1 VVLGVSLLSG
11 EQGGRVPMHPGQ
23 EPHPHPTLLSDF
35 ILGSQD
41 GLVNVL
47 GILLGLVAAST
58 VPGSHVTSQI
68 VIIAGLS
75 ALAAESL
82 SMGAVA
88 YTSTYSRLR
97 LYGAERE
104 RELREMREVPE
115 LEREEVRVILRGWG
129 YEGAEVE
136 DMLKRI
142 EAKPKAWL
150 DLMMAFELNLSYIP
164 PEAPRR
170 SAVIVGFATVLGH
183 FVPLVP
189 FFVPGFSLIDS
200 AIVATI
206 LTGIMLAAIGI
217 YEAKV
222 TVGSFARSAVRMTVI
237 GLASGFA
244 GLLFGYLASLL

>member
-1 VVLGVSLLSG
+1 LLPHGPG
-11 EQGGRVPMHPGQ
+11 EQ
-23 EPHPHPTLLSDF
+23 HPHPTLLSDF

-47 GILLGLVAAST
+47 GILLGLVAASLE
-58 VPGSHVTSQI
+58 PGSAVTSKI

-88 YTSTYSRLR
+88 YTSTYSQLR
-97 LYGAERE
+97 LYKSERE

-115 LEREEVRVILRGWG
+115 LEREEVRTILRDWG
-129 YEGAEVE
+129 YEGDEVE
-136 DMLKRI
+136 EMLRRI

-150 DLMMAFELNLSYIP
+150 DLMMAFELNLSYVP

-170 SAVIVGFATVLGH
+170 SALLVGSATVLGH
-183 FVPLVP
+183 FVPLLP
-189 FFVPGFSLIDS
+189 FFFTQLSLVT
-200 AIVATI
+200 AAALATI
-206 LTGIMLAAIGI
+206 FSGVMLFGIGV
-217 YEAKV
+217 YEARV
-222 TVGSFARSAVRMTVI
+222 TSSSLWRAGLRIAVI

-244 GLLFGYLASLL
+244 GFVIGHFAAYL

>member
-1 VVLGVSLLSG
+1 MQPSDA
-11 EQGGRVPMHPGQ
+11 

-47 GILLGLVAAST
+47 GILLGLVAASLQ
-58 VPGSHVTSQI
+58 PGSHVTSQI
-68 VIIAGLS
+68 IIIAGLS

-88 YTSTYSRLR
+88 YTSTYSRMQ
-97 LYGAERE
+97 LYRSERE
-104 RELREMREVPE
+104 REVREMREVPE

-129 YEGAEVE
+129 YEGAELE
-136 DMLKRI
+136 EMLHRI

-150 DLMMAFELNLSYIP
+150 DLMMAFELNLSYVP

-170 SAVIVGFATVLGH
+170 SAVLVGLATVLGH

-189 FFVPGFSLIDS
+189 FFFTQVSLVNA
-200 AIVATI
+200 AIVAT
-206 LTGIMLAAIGI
+206 LLSAVMLFGIGF
-217 YEAKV
+217 YEARV
-222 TVGSFARSAVRMTVI
+222 TEGSIWRSGLRITVI
-237 GLASGFA
+237 GLASGLA
-244 GLLFGYLASLL
+244 GLLIGHFAALL

>member
-1 VVLGVSLLSG
+1 
-11 EQGGRVPMHPGQ
+11 MHSSN
-23 EPHPHPTLLSDF
+23 EEHPHPTLLSDF

-47 GILLGLVAAST
+47 GILLGLVAASLS
-58 VPGSHVTSQI
+58 PSSHVTSQI

-97 LYGAERE
+97 LYGSERE
-104 RELREMREVPE
+104 REIREMREVPE
-115 LEREEVRVILRGWG
+115 LEREEVRTILRGWG
-129 YEGAEVE
+129 YEGEE
-136 DMLKRI
+136 LEEMLRRI

-150 DLMMAFELNLSYIP
+150 DLMMAFELNLSYVP

-170 SAVIVGFATVLGH
+170 SALLVGSATVLGH

-189 FFVPGFSLIDS
+189 FFFTQLSLVNS
-200 AIVATI
+200 AILATVFS
-206 LTGIMLAAIGI
+206 GIMLFGIGI
-217 YEAKV
+217 YEARV
-222 TVGSFARSAVRMTVI
+222 TAGSLWRSGLRITVI

-244 GLLFGYLASLL
+244 GLVIGHFAAVL

>member
-1 VVLGVSLLSG
+1 MHPSG
-11 EQGGRVPMHPGQ
+11 EQ
-23 EPHPHPTLLSDF
+23 HPHPTLLSDF

-58 VPGSHVTSQI
+58 VHGSHVTSQI

-82 SMGAVA
+82 SMAAVA
-88 YTSTYSRLR
+88 YTSTYARLR
-97 LYGAERE
+97 LYSAERE
-104 RELREMREVPE
+104 REVREMREVPE

-129 YEGAEVE
+129 YEGAELE
-136 DMLKRI
+136 EMLRRI

-170 SAVIVGFATVLGH
+170 SAALVGSATVLGH

-189 FFVPGFSLIDS
+189 FFLPSVSLVEAAVI
-200 AIVATI
+200 ATI
-206 LTGIMLAAIGI
+206 LSAIMLFSIGM
-217 YEAKV
+217 YEARI
-222 TVGSFARSAVRMTVI
+222 TAGSFLRSGARMAII
-237 GLASGFA
+237 GVASGLA
-244 GLLFGYLASLL
+244 GLLIGYLVSVL

>member
-1 VVLGVSLLSG
+1 
-11 EQGGRVPMHPGQ
+11 MHSSN
-23 EPHPHPTLLSDF
+23 EEHPHPTLLSDF

-47 GILLGLVAAST
+47 GILLGLVAASLS
-58 VPGSHVTSQI
+58 PGSHVTSQI

-97 LYGAERE
+97 LYGSERE
-104 RELREMREVPE
+104 REIREMREVPE
-115 LEREEVRVILRGWG
+115 LEREEVRTILRGWG
-129 YEGAEVE
+129 YEGEE
-136 DMLKRI
+136 LEEMLRRI

-150 DLMMAFELNLSYIP
+150 DLMMAFELNLSYVP

-170 SAVIVGFATVLGH
+170 SALLVGSATVLGH

-189 FFVPGFSLIDS
+189 FFFTQLSLVNS
-200 AIVATI
+200 AILATVFS
-206 LTGIMLAAIGI
+206 GIMLFGIGI
-217 YEAKV
+217 YEARV
-222 TVGSFARSAVRMTVI
+222 TAGSLWRSGLRITVI

-244 GLLFGYLASLL
+244 GLVIGHFAAVL

>member
-1 VVLGVSLLSG
+1 MQPHG
-11 EQGGRVPMHPGQ
+11 EDS
-23 EPHPHPTLLSDF
+23 HPHPTLLSDF

-47 GILLGLVAAST
+47 GILLGLVAASLVT
-58 VPGSHVTSQI
+58 PVPREL

-97 LYGAERE
+97 LYSSERE
-104 RELREMREVPE
+104 REIREMREVPE

-129 YEGAEVE
+129 FEGDELE
-136 DMLKRI
+136 DLLRRI
-142 EAKPKAWL
+142 ESKPKAWL

-170 SAVIVGFATVLGH
+170 SAVIVGAATVLGH
-183 FVPLVP
+183 AVPLIP
-189 FFVPGFSLIDS
+189 FFIVTLSLVN
-200 AIVATI
+200 AGIVATV
-206 LTGIMLAAIGI
+206 LSGIMLFGIGL
-217 YEAKV
+217 YEARV
-222 TVGSFARSAVRMTVI
+222 TSGSILKSGAKMMVI
-237 GLASGFA
+237 GLGSGFA
-244 GLLFGYLASLL
+244 GFLLGHFAAML

>member
-1 VVLGVSLLSG
+1 MQSHG
-11 EQGGRVPMHPGQ
+11 EQ
-23 EPHPHPTLLSDF
+23 HPHPTLLSDF

-47 GILLGLVAAST
+47 GILLGLVAASFVT
-58 VPGSHVTSQI
+58 PVPRPLI
-68 VIIAGLS
+68 IIAGIS

-97 LYGAERE
+97 LYHSERQ
-104 RELREMREVPE
+104 REQREMREVPE

-129 YEGAEVE
+129 YEGSELE

-170 SAVIVGFATVLGH
+170 SAVVVGSATVLGH
-183 FVPLVP
+183 FVPLIP
-189 FFVPGFSLIDS
+189 FFVPAVSLVNA
-200 AIVATI
+200 AIIATI
-206 LTGIMLAAIGI
+206 LSGIMLFGIGT
-217 YEAKV
+217 YEARV
-222 TVGSFARSAVRMTVI
+222 TTGSIWRAGLRMVAI

-244 GLLFGYLASLL
+244 GFILGSFAAHL

>member
-1 VVLGVSLLSG
+1 MIPSRG
-11 EQGGRVPMHPGQ
+11 EQ
-23 EPHPHPTLLSDF
+23 HPHPTLLSDF

-47 GILLGLVAAST
+47 GILLGLVAASLT
-58 VPGSHVTSQI
+58 TPVPKTI
-68 VIIAGLS
+68 IIIAGLS

-129 YEGAEVE
+129 YAGEELE
-136 DMLKRI
+136 EMLRRI

-170 SAVIVGFATVLGH
+170 SAVVVGLATVLGH
-183 FVPLVP
+183 FVPLIP
-189 FFVPGFSLIDS
+189 FLIPSISLVNAAVI
-200 AIVATI
+200 ATV
-206 LTGIMLAAIGI
+206 LTGIMLFGIGF
-217 YEAKV
+217 YEARV
-222 TVGSFARSAVRMTVI
+222 TSGSIWRSGVRMVVI

-244 GLLFGYLASLL
+244 GFVIGHFAAML